1 MEAEKNKT
9 IVSKM
14 IEEVFNEQNPD
25 AVDRYFT
32 SDSVNHDPNNPQVC
46 SPEEVKQWIG
56 ALKSA
61 FPLPYYHAVID
72 DMIAERDRVATRWTV
87 HLTSKGEFAGIPPT
101 GKQAIL
107 VGATISRLE
116 GDKVA
121 ESWWNYDMLGMLQ
134 QLGVMPKMGQG

>member
-1 MEAEKNKT
+1 VEAEKNKA
-9 IVSKM
+9 IVSKL
-14 IEEVFNEQNPD
+14 IEDVFNGQNPD
-25 AVDRYFT
+25 AVDKYFT

-46 SPEEVKQWIG
+46 SPEEIKQWIA

-61 FPLPYYHAVID
+61 FPVPYYHCVID
-72 DMIAERDRVATRWTV
+72 DMIAEGDQVTTRWTV
-87 HLTSKGEFAGIPPT
+87 NLTSKGEYAGIPPT

-107 VGATISRLE
+107 VGATINRLV

-134 QLGVMPKMGQG
+134 QLGMIPKMSRG